1 MACCGVFNLD
11 FSDAQREQW
20 LQQNTK
26 DFLQLSL
33 SDKKSIH
40 EYRVQKEKLIET
52 HRIKKDIYVCPFV
65 GFIEEN
71 RGGCLLHPLG
81 SPHPQIKL
89 LQHPQNFSFYGE
101 SICQNYLCATAEN
114 KMADDSF
121 FTWLSQKFLQSDV
134 SAKKKQAEEKSSAC
148 LFTYLKEQ
156 NNEQNIF
163 TASRFLPLSLF
174 WKIIKN
180 LKNAFNS
187 RDDENLQTSQA
198 TRQKLKQKPKQ
209 KNMDE
214 IYCQMEKEL
223 QEKNIPV
230 TSFEIWSLQ
239 EKDIQDDASA
249 LLSAL
254 CSREN
259 YVDNKLDLNN
269 FSKKQ
274 MKKFTAILQKF

>member
-121 FTWLSQKFLQSDV
+121 FTWLSQDSLQNNVQSDV
-134 SAKKKQAEEKSSAC
+134 
-148 LFTYLKEQ
+148 Q